1 MKHHNTKY
9 NYAEGGFGAISID
22 LVRNVIVKESK
33 KIADTSIRNEIK
45 AYQILSKQ
53 SVQSAH
59 ILKLISSSD
68 QKLELERADCDLGYF
83 ARTIRSFKMQ
93 SE

>member
-45 AYQILSKQ
+45 AY
-53 SVQSAH
+53 
-59 ILKLISSSD
+59 
-68 QKLELERADCDLGYF
+68 
-83 ARTIRSFKMQ
+83 
-93 SE
+93 

>member
-33 KIADTSIRNEIK
+33 KLGDTSIKNEAK
-45 AYQILSKQ
+45 AYQILG
-53 SVQSAH
+53 
-59 ILKLISSSD
+59 
-68 QKLELERADCDLGYF
+68 R
-83 ARTIRSFKMQ
+83 
-93 SE
+93 